1 MRKLSIL
8 ACFILLT
15 SPLAITQAN
24 AATPKLGGACSK
36 VGSFG
41 DTPKVRFICVKSGK
55 KLVWQQWN
63 KSSSNNN
70 STSNNASSTSCPIA
84 GSTKIVG
91 GKRYMCVGTGRQS
104 DFLWDAGTP
113 VSFAAKIPISLPV
126 AQDTSAGGITFSNVM
141 SHIVDIPKVAWQRVQ
156 DVIAANPPLAVPH
169 TLAVG
174 PNTTSVTKTLEES
187 LLKKEFQLWEGFQ
200 QTTYLNVVLYN
211 TQDIDWATSE
221 LQAVFKAKGY
231 VFEDPSGFSRIIKQP
246 CQQSETAAPG
256 QKSGVAVGDCFGG
269 AGGSIPNSS
278 DSMEN
283 LGVTT
288 AGKWD
293 PTDSGEVSHE
303 YTHTVQAAQWIGTAA
318 KDRGDYGHIFAPC
331 WINEGQP
338 NATGI
343 AASSKSYQ
351 QYLDKRNATE
361 TVGPLDPKF
370 PGWSAANLK
379 EYLYSQIP
387 NGSVANSCYQNGPLY
402 QMGYSVG
409 MAATEALVAIGGP
422 QSTMAL
428 YARGADGDSF
438 AEAFQKVYGIS
449 WDEGSTILG
458 QILAAE
464 YAVKPL
470 KTSN

>member
-1 MRKLSIL
+1 
-8 ACFILLT
+8 
-15 SPLAITQAN
+15 
-24 AATPKLGGACSK
+24 
-36 VGSFG
+36 
-41 DTPKVRFICVKSGK
+41 
-55 KLVWQQWN
+55 
-63 KSSSNNN
+63 
-70 STSNNASSTSCPIA
+70 
-84 GSTKIVG
+84 
-91 GKRYMCVGTGRQS
+91 
-104 DFLWDAGTP
+104 
-113 VSFAAKIPISLPV
+113 
-126 AQDTSAGGITFSNVM
+126 
-141 SHIVDIPKVAWQRVQ
+141 
-156 DVIAANPPLAVPH
+156 
-169 TLAVG
+169 
-174 PNTTSVTKTLEES
+174 
-187 LLKKEFQLWEGFQ
+187 
-200 QTTYLNVVLYN
+200 
-211 TQDIDWATSE
+211 
-221 LQAVFKAKGY
+221 
-231 VFEDPSGFSRIIKQP
+231 
-246 CQQSETAAPG
+246 
-256 QKSGVAVGDCFGG
+256 
-269 AGGSIPNSS
+269 
-278 DSMEN
+278 MEN

-288 AGKWD
+288 AAKWD

-449 WDEGSTILG
+449 WDKGSTILG
-458 QILAAE
+458 QVLAAE
-464 YAVKPL
+464 YAQSPFKAR
-470 KTSN
+470 